1 MQQSSNTSNLK
12 TAEKE
17 LEMALAHYKT
27 EFLSYSHNKNTGF
40 SKKAKDNLQ
49 QMRTLNNHILKLIKN
64 LEEHYYVKSY
74 TYKKD
79 HKADVE
85 FTNMQLIAMA
95 ETLQKDDKE
104 IKKMLYK
111 LQDIDGV
118 RDDSEL
124 QASVSYYH
132 YIYYII
138 SFVIIIFLLLRAF
151 SSDDSN
157 GVETVIL
164 VLAILLL
171 VFHFGGRIIN
181 NSQNFIYAHNL
192 I

>member
-1 MQQSSNTSNLK
+1 
-12 TAEKE
+12 
-17 LEMALAHYKT
+17 
-27 EFLSYSHNKNTGF
+27 
-40 SKKAKDNLQ
+40 
-49 QMRTLNNHILKLIKN
+49 
-64 LEEHYYVKSY
+64 
-74 TYKKD
+74 
-79 HKADVE
+79 
-85 FTNMQLIAMA
+85 MQLIAMA

-171 VFHFGGRIIN
+171 VFHFGGRVIN